1 MIDTPEKQIEAPQPE
16 SEDTSTRKV
25 WWIVGGSITGAVLL
39 TAMTF
44 FGAWIWSVSSPEE
57 TASYNEEFTQA
68 VTGVDVAV
76 EVGDIELN
84 ASGGDALVV
93 DREAR
98 WRGSEPEIVEQRHG
112 DTFTAVGNCDDG
124 MFSFGGDK
132 CEVDYTIALPSGAAA
147 EANNDIGEI
156 HLDGLDGAIDVETS
170 VGDIDGENLRATE
183 TKVESSV
190 GSIELEFD
198 RGPRRHQRHD
208 EHRRRRDRRARR
220 RHHVRG
226 AVRVERRQPEP
237 RHRHLGVQPRRLRH
251 HRGHERRGPQRPL
264 RRLTAIPPQSAT
276 GLRSRTAASPK
287 PLRPRRFRQRRVSAA
302 SAGRATV
309 PA

>member
-198 RGPRRHQRHD
+198 QVLGDINVTTSTGDVEIVVPD
-208 EHRRRRDRRARR
+208 DGTTFE
-220 RHHVRG
+220 VRFESSVG
-226 AVRVERRQPEP
+226 SQNLDIDTSASSHADYVITVATSVGDLSVRY
-237 RHRHLGVQPRRLRH
+237 
-251 HRGHERRGPQRPL
+251 
-264 RRLTAIPPQSAT
+264 AD
-276 GLRSRTAASPK
+276 
-287 PLRPRRFRQRRVSAA
+287 
-302 SAGRATV
+302 
-309 PA
+309 